1 MTDFA
6 TFRSRTRDL
15 QDQNER
21 GVWGVR
27 QEVPGAGA
35 MMSVRGTETLDE
47 ELPIMNFGYSF
58 NLAANS
64 NAEVIMMSLGSDVDA
79 KVAIPTLPRDIQHQW
94 AEGTGGVQSPTDP
107 ERRLEYNDNET
118 WLKDGNYKLG
128 NNKEVE
134 VTVDGGTVT
143 INITGGAN
151 INSSGDMVISAPS
164 VEITSA
170 ALTHN
175 GTNVGDTHVHGG
187 VESGPSNTTGPQ

>member
-1 MTDFA
+1 
-6 TFRSRTRDL
+6 
-15 QDQNER
+15 
-21 GVWGVR
+21 
-27 QEVPGAGA
+27 
-35 MMSVRGTETLDE
+35 
-47 ELPIMNFGYSF
+47 
-58 NLAANS
+58 
-64 NAEVIMMSLGSDVDA
+64 MMSLGSDVDA